1 MELSHLKF
9 LYVMFETILY
19 FSSGVTGVGSFDQ
32 TPRVAGVEDL
42 YDTNRRENV
51 VNCKIVRN
59 QGLDVII
66 IKCPKSSACSAR
78 VPIRRRRKV
87 RPYTLQHCFP
97 AAFTLSDQAVIFLR
111 VRFDSLFGC

>member
-32 TPRVAGVEDL
+32 APRVAGVEDL

-59 QGLDVII
+59 
-66 IKCPKSSACSAR
+66 
-78 VPIRRRRKV
+78 
-87 RPYTLQHCFP
+87 
-97 AAFTLSDQAVIFLR
+97 
-111 VRFDSLFGC
+111 